1 MPGVAAPNL
10 VLSKETLSNGKD
22 SKKKRERER
31 ERKKKRGTG
40 KKDVLGPL
48 KGALFKLPSFCP
60 LQGTPPVSQRKGH
73 TPFLG

>member
-31 ERKKKRGTG
+31 EKKKEGLEKRTCW
-40 KKDVLGPL
+40 VP
-48 KGALFKLPSFCP
+48 
-60 LQGTPPVSQRKGH
+60 
-73 TPFLG
+73 